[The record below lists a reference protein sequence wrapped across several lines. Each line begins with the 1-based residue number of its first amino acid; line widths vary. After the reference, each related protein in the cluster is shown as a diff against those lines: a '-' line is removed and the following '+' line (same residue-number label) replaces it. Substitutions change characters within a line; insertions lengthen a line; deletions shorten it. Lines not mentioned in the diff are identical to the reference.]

1 MVPLLKEKII
11 DSLDE
16 LESFVEDHK
25 DNDELKEHENFA
37 KAVEEIELTQ
47 KLLLEIQ
54 EKEEQEETG
63 DQKAD
68 TKQQKGLE
76 DEDEEMSISD

>member
-76 DEDEEMSISD
+76 DEDQEMSISD